1 MQENQGKSGIY
12 KCGLRPHNEINGKIY
27 IGSAVNIPKRLSH
40 GLPPLIFNERGIF
53 QKNLW
58 RRGPPSYGAG
68 RGGCCQPRLP
78 NGCSS
83 NFGRPISGGIGL
95 ASRKHN
101 LPEVV
106 CPIPQ
111 GLKGKALWEPAGRPA
126 GGGIH
131 AIAMPF
137 DALVCRLKF

>member
-40 GLPPLIFNERGIF
+40 GPVLPPLIFNERGIF

-68 RGGCCQPRLP
+68 RGGMLP
-78 NGCSS
+78 
-83 NFGRPISGGIGL
+83 
-95 ASRKHN
+95 ASAPKW
-101 LPEVV
+101 L
-106 CPIPQ
+106 
-111 GLKGKALWEPAGRPA
+111 
-126 GGGIH
+126 
-131 AIAMPF
+131 
-137 DALVCRLKF
+137 